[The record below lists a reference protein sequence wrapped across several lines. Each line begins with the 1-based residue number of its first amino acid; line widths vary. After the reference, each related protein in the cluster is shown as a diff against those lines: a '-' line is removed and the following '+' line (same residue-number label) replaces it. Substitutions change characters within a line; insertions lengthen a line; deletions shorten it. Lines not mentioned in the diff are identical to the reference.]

1 MPHKPS
7 HCSGGGN
14 FATWTPNKTCRIIP
28 IKAWW
33 FKGEK
38 CWLISQCYKPVAVV
52 QSLNYDSATPW
63 TQPTRLL
70 CPWDFLGKNTRMGC
84 HFLLQGIFLT
94 QESNPHLLH
103 LLLWQAGSLPAEP
116 LEKPLIPTVFSIMTT
131 RMVII
136 EKTDDNNCC

>member
-14 FATWTPNKTCRIIP
+14 FATRTPNKTCRIIP

-52 QSLNYDSATPW
+52 IDFLFPFGNEMRTFKEV
-63 TQPTRLL
+63 LL
-70 CPWDFLGKNTRMGC
+70 LGKNKMLC
-84 HFLLQGIFLT
+84 CLVFLWNSTIT
-94 QESNPHLLH
+94 
-103 LLLWQAGSLPAEP
+103 LLLLFP
-116 LEKPLIPTVFSIMTT
+116 
-131 RMVII
+131 
-136 EKTDDNNCC
+136 